1 MPIFLR
7 IWLLFT
13 ILLVCGGM
21 LLVKQFQEQITP
33 NTRKIME
40 DILADNANVISALI
54 ARDVANGHVKSKA
67 FDERMQTV
75 MERELSGK
83 IWSIDKTAVQQRM
96 YITDAKGIVLYDSL
110 GKFVGEDFSQ
120 WNDVYLTLRG
130 RYGARSSMDAANT
143 QTKLSVMYVAA
154 PIVYKGELIGVV
166 SLGKPNTSIEP
177 FLALAEQ
184 EMWQLGMW
192 YLFIGWILGGILS
205 WWLSHNI
212 NQVRRFALAL
222 APTSQRPK
230 FYLSKELTDLT
241 EAIANMR
248 IQLEDQAYVEHY
260 VSTLTHE
267 LKSPL
272 AGIRAGAELLQDPLP
287 LEDQQYFAGN
297 LVAQADKLHLLIE
310 RMLLLMRLEKSQLS
324 TKQEHIDMASLL
336 ESIVKQRQNMAQS
349 KNVNIALSGVLKTD
363 LQGDVFWLEQAIGN
377 VLDNALDFCDENSDI
392 NIKGENIGKDWV
404 LSISNQGPQVDAF
417 ALEKVFDRYFSLA
430 RSSGNRGTGIGLTL
444 VQEVMQRHQGQAKLF
459 NLSNGVCVNL
469 RFHKGASKNAAAT

>member
-13 ILLVCGGM
+13 ILLVCGGL
-21 LLVKQFQEQITP
+21 LLVQQFQEQIKP

-54 ARDVANGHVKSKA
+54 ARDVASGHVKSKA

-96 YITDAKGIVLYDSL
+96 YITDEKGIVLYDSL
-110 GKFVGEDFSQ
+110 GKFKGEDFSR

-130 RYGARSSMDAANT
+130 RYGARSSLDAA
-143 QTKLSVMYVAA
+143 QDQSRLSVMYVAA
-154 PIVYKGELIGVV
+154 PIIYKGELIGVV

-177 FLALAEQ
+177 FLSNAEQ
-184 EMWQLGMW
+184 EMWQLALW
-192 YLFIGWILGGILS
+192 YLFIGWILAGLLS

-248 IQLEDQAYVEHY
+248 TQLEDQAYVEHY

-272 AGIRAGAELLQDPLP
+272 AGIRAGAEILQDPLP

-310 RMLLLMRLEKSQLS
+310 RMLLLMRLEKSQLL
-324 TKQEHIDMASLL
+324 TKQEVIDMPQLL
-336 ESIVKQRQNMAQS
+336 HSVIQQRQNMAQS
-349 KNVNIALSGVLKTD
+349 KSITLQIEGVLTPK

-377 VLDNALDFCDENSDI
+377 VLDNALDFSHTEGVVKI
-392 NIKGENIGKDWV
+392 WGENVGKDW
-404 LSISNQGPQVDAF
+404 LLHISNQGPQVDEF

-444 VQEVMQRHQGQAKLF
+444 VQEVMQRHQGEAKLF
-459 NLSNGVCVNL
+459 NLQDGVCVTL
-469 RFHKGASKNAAAT
+469 RFYKATA